1 MQRYKLIVL
10 SSAGSGDGNEN
21 AIADSH
27 QSDVLQVPG
36 IVSAQQFRRAEH
48 PENSMWSEWSH
59 MAVYECEAKDI
70 GLVIDELKA
79 RSDAGDMLNS
89 ATQASPYIGC
99 FVPVTDLKCQVE
111 PVRPTTKGARWVR
124 DKNTRQ
130 ALPSAT
136 RDSDSD
142 VIQAGWT
149 AVDSRRIEDWAGP
162 VAGPTYLEA
171 NLQIPRSTL
180 HRWQRRNQVI
190 ALRRGLGRHVFPL
203 AQFVDGR
210 PVFGMTD
217 ILAMAKHPRLAWFWL
232 VSPSPYLGG
241 RPPIELLRRDLVEDV
256 VRAARHSGLTGG

>member
-89 ATQASPYIGC
+89 ATQASPY
-99 FVPVTDLKCQVE
+99 
-111 PVRPTTKGARWVR
+111 
-124 DKNTRQ
+124 
-130 ALPSAT
+130 
-136 RDSDSD
+136 
-142 VIQAGWT
+142 
-149 AVDSRRIEDWAGP
+149 
-162 VAGPTYLEA
+162 
-171 NLQIPRSTL
+171 
-180 HRWQRRNQVI
+180 
-190 ALRRGLGRHVFPL
+190 
-203 AQFVDGR
+203 
-210 PVFGMTD
+210 
-217 ILAMAKHPRLAWFWL
+217 
-232 VSPSPYLGG
+232 
-241 RPPIELLRRDLVEDV
+241 
-256 VRAARHSGLTGG
+256 